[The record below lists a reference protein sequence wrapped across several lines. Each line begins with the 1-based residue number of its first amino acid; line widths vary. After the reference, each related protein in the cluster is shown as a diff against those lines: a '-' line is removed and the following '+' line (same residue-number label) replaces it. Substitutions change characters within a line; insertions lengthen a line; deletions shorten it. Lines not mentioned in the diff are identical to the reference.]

1 LALHFPWKKNNVL
14 RFLFLDANNNANVFC
29 VSVAVWRFSMGPAH
43 RSVLVGCCGSDPAI
57 ANGSDGLSCPST
69 ADSDSSAA
77 ATTTTT
83 ASKSTAKHVS
93 TCWPGMMVRAP
104 FVVQQQQQQQRQVAV
119 VKQEVLVL
127 NEQVTSCAVGV
138 KMEQEESEHS
148 PSTKRHQ
155 LQQSQQL

>member
-1 LALHFPWKKNNVL
+1 MDRSLPPSPPLPILPAPEKSEQEKTPEVL
-14 RFLFLDANNNANVFC
+14 LQGDLESAT
-29 VSVAVWRFSMGPAH
+29 SSSQEVAVVVPEIVQVLKPIEEEH
-43 RSVLVGCCGSDPAI
+43 R
-57 ANGSDGLSCPST
+57 
-69 ADSDSSAA
+69 
-77 ATTTTT
+77 
-83 ASKSTAKHVS
+83 
-93 TCWPGMMVRAP
+93 RAP

-138 KMEQEESEHS
+138 KMEQEKSEHS

>member
-1 LALHFPWKKNNVL
+1 MAQMISRVPQPPTPTHLQQQQQQPQNQQQNMY
-14 RFLFLDANNNANVFC
+14 R
-29 VSVAVWRFSMGPAH
+29 PA
-43 RSVLVGCCGSDPAI
+43 
-57 ANGSDGLSCPST
+57 
-69 ADSDSSAA
+69 
-77 ATTTTT
+77 
-83 ASKSTAKHVS
+83 
-93 TCWPGMMVRAP
+93 GMMVRAP